1 MASTLRIDLL
11 NSLVDSALETAIG
24 TVTTSY
30 KSQWTADDGTQSNPM
45 NMAADLQN
53 YLQFRKE
60 IMNLMTKRLVRKSL
74 RNKTYGLADAG
85 VI

>member
-11 NSLVDSALETAIG
+11 NSLADAALETAIG

-45 NMAADLQN
+45 NSADIQT

-60 IMNLMTKRLVRKSL
+60 IMGVLTKRLLRKVN
-74 RNKTYGLADAG
+74 RNKVYGLSDAG
-85 VI
+85 LL

>member
-11 NSLVDSALETAIG
+11 NSLADAALETAIG

-30 KSQWTADDGTQSNPM
+30 KSQWDATDGTQSNPM
-45 NMAADLQN
+45 NSADIQT

-60 IMNLMTKRLVRKSL
+60 IMGVLTKRLLRKVN

-85 VI
+85 II

>member
-1 MASTLRIDLL
+1 MSSTLRIDLL
-11 NSLVDSALETAIG
+11 NSLADAALETAIG

-45 NMAADLQN
+45 NSADIQT

-60 IMNLMTKRLVRKSL
+60 IMGVLTKRLLRKVN

-85 VI
+85 II

>member
-11 NSLVDSALETAIG
+11 NSLADAALETAIG

-45 NMAADLQN
+45 NSADIQT

-60 IMNLMTKRLVRKSL
+60 IMGVLTKRLLRKVN

-85 VI
+85 II

>member
-11 NSLVDSALETAIG
+11 NSLADAALETAIG

-45 NMAADLQN
+45 NSADIQT

-60 IMNLMTKRLVRKSL
+60 IMGVLTKRLLRKVN